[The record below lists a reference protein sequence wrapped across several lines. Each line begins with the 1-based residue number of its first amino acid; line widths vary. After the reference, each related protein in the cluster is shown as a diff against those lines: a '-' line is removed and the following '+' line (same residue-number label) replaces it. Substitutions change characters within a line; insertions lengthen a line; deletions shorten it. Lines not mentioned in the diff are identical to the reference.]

1 MKKLV
6 IKTVFITIIV
16 MLSVSIAVMSAIC
29 IFKPKVIAKTFDDL
43 GKYQASQYFYEMQYN
58 KTKDIEELI
67 VLIDIAYK
75 YQDNND
81 LISYL
86 EKLMAHKDY
95 KAYCQIEDS
104 KLAPNEIKTE
114 QYYQNWYDELLS
126 LTQSAG

>member
-95 KAYCQIEDS
+95 KAYCQSEDS